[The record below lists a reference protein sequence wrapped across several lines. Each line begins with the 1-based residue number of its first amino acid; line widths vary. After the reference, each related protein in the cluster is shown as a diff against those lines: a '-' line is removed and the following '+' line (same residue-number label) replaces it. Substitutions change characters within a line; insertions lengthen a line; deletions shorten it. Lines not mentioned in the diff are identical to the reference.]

1 MKVNA
6 IGLDSVR
13 NEVFLLGLVATISW
27 VFGTKD
33 CDLVSFED
41 GEDKVSGMEDILC
54 VSMEV
59 NDSFLVFEAVRVGNL
74 DVGHLLAML
83 SHK

>member
-1 MKVNA
+1 VKVNA

-41 GEDKVSGMEDILC
+41 GNEKVSGMKDILC
-54 VSMEV
+54 ISMEV
-59 NDSFLVFEAVRVGNL
+59 NDSFLFFEAVRVGHL
-74 DVGHLLAML
+74 DVGHLLAIL
-83 SHK
+83 SHE